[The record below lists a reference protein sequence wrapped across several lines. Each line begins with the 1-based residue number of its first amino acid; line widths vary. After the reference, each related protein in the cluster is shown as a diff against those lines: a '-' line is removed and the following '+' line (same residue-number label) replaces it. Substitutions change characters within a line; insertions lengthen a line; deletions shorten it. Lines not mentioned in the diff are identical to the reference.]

1 MKTEKKTVE
10 ILKNN
15 KFTIN
20 PINQR
25 KFKIGFI
32 VLFIF
37 FSIFT
42 FKGDIIVE
50 EKIFYLL
57 IKKN

>member
-32 VLFIF
+32 VLLVF

-42 FKGDIIVE
+42 FKGDIFVE
-50 EKIFYLL
+50 EKNILSPY
-57 IKKN
+57 KKN